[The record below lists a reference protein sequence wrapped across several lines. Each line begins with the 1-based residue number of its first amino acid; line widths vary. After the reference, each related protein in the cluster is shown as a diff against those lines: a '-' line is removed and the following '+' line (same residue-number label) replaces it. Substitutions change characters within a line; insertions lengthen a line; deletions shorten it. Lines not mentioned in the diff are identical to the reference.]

1 MPNVYV
7 EARPQGRPEGSSIED
22 FVVEDHADHVLG
34 TFKTKKRSTRPERN
48 GHSSLAR
55 VRHLNDKK
63 IPDHWR
69 AAVSTRL
76 LTASPAIRRF
86 SQSAIPISRN
96 RFSLEP
102 LLWGET

>member
-48 GHSSLAR
+48 GHSSLRA
-55 VRHLNDKK
+55 
-63 IPDHWR
+63 R
-69 AAVSTRL
+69 AASQRQENTRPLARRRQHSLVNRVACNQTLFAVSNPNL
-76 LTASPAIRRF
+76 A
-86 SQSAIPISRN
+86 
-96 RFSLEP
+96 EP
-102 LLWGET
+102 F